1 MQRRDFLTVAGAVAV
16 AHPMR
21 NVECGMR
28 NWTVGRRF
36 RIPNSAFRIG
46 LSQEPS
52 LSPEVFARRLDRARG
67 ELKARGLDLLVAT
80 PSTNYEYLTGYNPGR
95 SERLIALLL
104 PVVGAPAIVCPSF
117 EVERIKRHSIVTEL
131 HGWEEQE
138 DPHALVRETVRRL
151 RPGSGAGA
159 GGGTIALESS
169 TAYQT
174 FLRLGRALPGW
185 KFVDAG
191 PVTDRLRV
199 IKSPEEVA
207 LLRRA
212 IAITLDAMAA
222 TFAQLAV
229 GTTEVQVAQTLSRE
243 MEQRGAPGGGLVQ
256 FGPSSGLRTVLHAP
270 PRPRARHG
278 WPRAR
283 VPRRRQHDTPRAR
296 YGVHDRARDLSAREV
311 RGADRRRLC
320 HDGQRRGGAESAGGE
335 TVTGCEM
342 REAGCV
348 KGTNPSRIS
357 HPASRLVGQFFRE
370 PDDPIERL
378 LDVVQGRRVRQP
390 HVAIVSERGAR
401 HQRHAGGGR
410 EPGAELRP
418 RDPSE
423 RVHPEE
429 EVERAERLHELDP
442 GELLSEARY
451 HDVPSLA
458 EFGHHPR
465 HVPFH
470 LVVAE
475 RYGGGELSGVIRPR
489 GTGRLQRG
497 HRLRHGAGREREAD
511 PPSCHRIGL
520 AHSVDHDHALEQV
533 VRQVEE
539 RGRRARAVV
548 DAAVDLVGDDPHLAV
563 ARPVRDRLDFGLRIH
578 RPRGI
583 AR

>member
-67 ELKARGLDLLVAT
+67 ELKARGLDLLIAT
-80 PSTNYEYLTGYNPGR
+80 PGTNYEYLTGYNPGR

-151 RPGSGAGA
+151 RPGSGA

-243 MEQRGAPGGGLVQ
+243 MEQGGAPGGGLVQ
-256 FGPSSGLRTVLHAP
+256 FGLSSALP
-270 PRPRARHG
+270 HG
-278 WPRAR
+278 
-283 VPRRRQHDTPRAR
+283 
-296 YGVHDRARDLSAREV
+296 
-311 RGADRRRLC
+311 
-320 HDGQRRGGAESAGGE
+320 
-335 TVTGCEM
+335 
-342 REAGCV
+342 
-348 KGTNPSRIS
+348 
-357 HPASRLVGQFFRE
+357 
-370 PDDPIERL
+370 
-378 LDVVQGRRVRQP
+378 GRRVGCYTSDITRTIWFGDLP
-390 HVAIVSERGAR
+390 SEEFRKVFNVVHDAQTAAMALGRPGTPCEEMDRAAR
-401 HQRHAGGGR
+401 KVITAAGYGPFFTHRLGHGLGMDGHEPEYLVEGNTTR
-410 EPGAELRP
+410 LEPGMVFTIEPGIYQLGKFGVRIEDDCVMTDNGVEVLSP
-418 RDPSE
+418 R
-423 RVHPEE
+423 
-429 EVERAERLHELDP
+429 
-442 GELLSEARY
+442 
-451 HDVPSLA
+451 
-458 EFGHHPR
+458 
-465 HVPFH
+465 
-470 LVVAE
+470 VAK
-475 RYGGGELSGVIRPR
+475 L
-489 GTGRLQRG
+489 
-497 HRLRHGAGREREAD
+497 
-511 PPSCHRIGL
+511 
-520 AHSVDHDHALEQV
+520 
-533 VRQVEE
+533 
-539 RGRRARAVV
+539 
-548 DAAVDLVGDDPHLAV
+548 
-563 ARPVRDRLDFGLRIH
+563 
-578 RPRGI
+578 
-583 AR
+583 